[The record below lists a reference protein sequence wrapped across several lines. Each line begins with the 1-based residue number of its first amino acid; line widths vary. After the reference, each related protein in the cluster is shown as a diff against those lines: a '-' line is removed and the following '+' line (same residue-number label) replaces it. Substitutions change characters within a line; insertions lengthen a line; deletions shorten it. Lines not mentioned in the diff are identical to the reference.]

1 MGYVERPQHIRVDYV
16 DFQGQ
21 AKHIS
26 LRGFLAT
33 VFQHEFDHLQ
43 GHLYVDRL
51 KDPSLFAFESR
62 VSAIPPGRLGRTTR
76 LIRREITGRPDC
88 QFHPTNEIQS
98 LPESC

>member
-1 MGYVERPQHIRVDYV
+1 V

-51 KDPSLFAFESR
+51 KDPSLFAFEAEYR
-62 VSAIPPGRLGRTTR
+62 
-76 LIRREITGRPDC
+76 
-88 QFHPTNEIQS
+88 QFHQGDLDE
-98 LPESC
+98 LPD